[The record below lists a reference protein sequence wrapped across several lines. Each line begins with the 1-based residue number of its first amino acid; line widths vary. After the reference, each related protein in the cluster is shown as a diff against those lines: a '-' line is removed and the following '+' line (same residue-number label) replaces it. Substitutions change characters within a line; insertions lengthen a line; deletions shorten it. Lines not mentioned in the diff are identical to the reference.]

1 MFKLCEDTTYKLDDI
16 PALLDEAKE
25 NGIYK
30 SNTQI
35 EYYNIVF
42 AFDIET
48 SNFIENED
56 DDFYEND
63 SDLYR
68 FITGT
73 KLKITKKMYSDIP
86 DLNDIRKS
94 LFGRIYMSKSSGVN
108 VDSFYQELNGRW
120 PWYFPEDIINPSDQ
134 LEKIIE
140 VYLSNAPTKKETDNK
155 RSIMYVWQLAI
166 NGRVVIGREW
176 SDFLYA
182 MNRIVEILELN
193 KNKRVMIYVH
203 NLAFEFQFIRKMFK
217 WRKVFA
223 IDNRKPIYAI
233 SEDGIEF
240 RCSYILTNYSLA
252 KLGEQLHKYKVSKMV
267 GDLDYNLIRTPKT
280 PLTEKELKY
289 CINDVLVVSA
299 YIKEQIETEK
309 NISRIP
315 LTCTGYCRRYV
326 RHNCLY
332 SGGKKGKQA
341 QFNKY
346 HDLMLTMKI
355 SSVEEYEQL
364 KRAFAGGFTHAAAL
378 YSGQIIE
385 NADSI
390 DFTSSYPYALLSEQ
404 YPMGSGKL
412 CEIHSNE
419 ELEKYL
425 KYYCCVFDVVLE
437 GVEAKFKYENYI
449 SVSKCGK
456 KSNVVNNNGR
466 VYSADMIALTITNVD
481 FDIIRKTYKFKK
493 CKIYNFR
500 AYKKGY
506 LPKEIIQSI
515 IKLYKDKTT
524 LKGVKG
530 KEVEYLNSKGLLN
543 AIYGMMVTDIIRDV
557 IGYDNELEWNTK
569 ETNAQK
575 ELEKYNK
582 SRRRFNFY
590 PWGVFCTAYS
600 RRNLWTGIIE
610 FKSDYIYSDTDSV
623 KCINLKKHE
632 SYIRKYNEMCEK
644 KLKLMC
650 KHYGIDYSELNP
662 KTIKGEV
669 KPLGVWDYDGHYD
682 YFKTL
687 GAKRYMVSDGDKLSI
702 TVSGVNKKVAVPYL
716 LEHHTIEECFKIF
729 SESLIIPAAYTG
741 KLTHYYIDNDYHGV
755 VTDYQG
761 VKYKY
766 HALSG
771 VYLEPA
777 SYNFDISTEYLE
789 FLKGYFYTK

>member
-1 MFKLCEDTTYKLDDI
+1 MFKLCEDTTYTLEDI
-16 PALLDEAKE
+16 PALLDEAKQ
-25 NGIYK
+25 NGIHK

-48 SNFIENED
+48 SNFVD
-56 DDFYEND
+56 RKDKSGND
-63 SDLYR
+63 
-68 FITGT
+68 
-73 KLKITKKMYSDIP
+73 
-86 DLNDIRKS
+86 
-94 LFGRIYMSKSSGVN
+94 
-108 VDSFYQELNGRW
+108 
-120 PWYFPEDIINPSDQ
+120 
-134 LEKIIE
+134 
-140 VYLSNAPTKKETDNK
+140 K

-182 MNRIVEILELN
+182 INQIVEILELN
-193 KNKRVMIYVH
+193 KNKRVLIYVH

-217 WRKVFA
+217 WKKVFA
-223 IDNRKPIYAI
+223 IDNRKPIYSI
-233 SEDGIEF
+233 TDQGIEF

-252 KLGEQLHKYKVSKMV
+252 KLGEQLHKYEVSKMV
-267 GDLDYNLIRTPKT
+267 GDLDYNLVRTPKT

-299 YIKEQIETEK
+299 YIKEQIEKEK

-315 LTCTGYCRRYV
+315 LTCTSYCRRFV

-332 SGGKKGKQA
+332 TGGKKGKQA

-355 SSVEEYEQL
+355 QSVEEYEQL
-364 KRAFAGGFTHAAAL
+364 KRAFAGGFTHAAAM
-378 YSGQIIE
+378 YSGQIIK

-412 CEIHSNE
+412 VEIHSQD

-425 KYYCCVFDVVLE
+425 KYYCCVFDVVFE
-437 GVEAKFKYENYI
+437 GIEATFKNENYI
-449 SVSKCGK
+449 SISKCGK

-481 FDIIRKTYKFKK
+481 FEIIRKTYKFKK

-506 LPKEIIQSI
+506 LPKEIILSI

-569 ETNAQK
+569 ETNSQK

-600 RRNLWTGIIE
+600 RKNLWTGIIE
-610 FKSDYIYSDTDSV
+610 FGSKNDYIYSDTDSV
-623 KCINLKKHE
+623 KCKNINNHKQ
-632 SYIRKYNEMCEK
+632 YIDKYNAMCEK
-644 KLKLMC
+644 KLQLMC
-650 KHYGIDYSELNP
+650 KHYNIDYSELLP

-687 GAKRYMVSDGDKLSI
+687 GAKRYMVSEGDKLSI
-702 TVSGVNKKVAVPYL
+702 TVSGVNKKAAVPYL

-729 SESLIIPAAYTG
+729 SESLVIPAEYTG

-777 SYNFDISTEYLE
+777 SYNFDISIEYLN